1 MSNLYVFA
9 GQANIALF
17 VFVKHEG
24 FILEV
29 LSIYKITLSAW
40 YRILQ
45 LCINIGGYYQHNKM
59 RK

>member
-1 MSNLYVFA
+1 MSNLYVSA

-29 LSIYKITLSAW
+29 FNFYKITLAAW

-45 LCINIGGYYQHNKM
+45 LCINI
-59 RK
+59 